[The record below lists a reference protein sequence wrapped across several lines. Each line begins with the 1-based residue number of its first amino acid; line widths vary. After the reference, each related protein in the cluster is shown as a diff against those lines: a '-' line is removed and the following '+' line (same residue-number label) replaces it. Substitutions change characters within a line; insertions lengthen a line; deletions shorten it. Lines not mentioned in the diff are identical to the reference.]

1 MTPSTPST
9 ASTPA
14 STSTESAPQP
24 APEPTPQAG
33 MIAGCVTYRPG
44 DGAPIEIP
52 IGPVEITIAADS
64 ATLSWD
70 AGDGAAG
77 LTAMPTIQFDD
88 YVSKGLIKLNV

>member
-1 MTPSTPST
+1 MTPSTPDT
-9 ASTPA
+9 QTP
-14 STSTESAPQP
+14 
-24 APEPTPQAG
+24 PTPHDG
-33 MIAGCVTYRPG
+33 MITGCVTYRPG

-52 IGPVEITIAADS
+52 IGPVEITLVPDS

-88 YVSKGLIKLNV
+88 YLKKGLIKLNA

>member
-1 MTPSTPST
+1 M
-9 ASTPA
+9 
-14 STSTESAPQP
+14 TSTTPDIQAP
-24 APEPTPQAG
+24 PTPHAG
-33 MIAGCVTYRPG
+33 MITGFVTYTPG

-52 IGPVEITIAADS
+52 IGPVEITLVPDS

-88 YVSKGLIKLNV
+88 YLKKGLIKLNA